1 VLILQQLQVAG
12 DPVDVHGSRWTHGQ
26 HSLGVRLDLG
36 ATGVAY
42 EARVQLLALGC
53 LLNGHQ
59 LRLAL
64 NPHSDFGASAVL
76 PRPQQPGRSD
86 HRPLVGAHCSVATLG
101 GNLTL
106 AHLKVVAHHQDHLEV
121 LVETTVALNGTSVN
135 QSVY

>member
-1 VLILQQLQVAG
+1 VKLLFQFGQLLVGEVSPARVVGVAGEAAACPIALGRVSDASWPSRVPVVLILQQLQVAG

-76 PRPQQPGRSD
+76 PRP
-86 HRPLVGAHCSVATLG
+86 
-101 GNLTL
+101 
-106 AHLKVVAHHQDHLEV
+106 
-121 LVETTVALNGTSVN
+121 
-135 QSVY
+135 